1 MAPATVVILI
11 TLSSLVI
18 LTMYALEKPT
28 LSLTRKLAAS
38 TASKNMYKLLMN
50 VSDVTLRLA
59 LSSKM
64 MSVLVRNSSCYLTAD
79 VWLAPDL
86 MPVSIFSDNVSVDIT
101 KSSTMTA
108 FVNVTLLLMTYSN
121 PQCSLPFP
129 KETTLD
135 VSNVTDWELN

>member
-1 MAPATVVILI
+1 MAAATA
-11 TLSSLVI
+11 VI
-18 LTMYALEKPT
+18 LTMLSYLVLLTIYALASPT

-38 TASKNMYKLLMN
+38 TASKNMSKLLTN
-50 VSDVTLRLA
+50 VSDVTLTLA
-59 LSSKM
+59 LLSKM

-101 KSSTMTA
+101 KSSALTA

-129 KETTLD
+129 TETMLD